1 MFKMKIVENR
11 NVKQRDSVINI
22 KKKQKETSSSNNLTI
37 LNQIKKVRKNNN
49 NILISRKHSTINRKC
64 L

>member
-1 MFKMKIVENR
+1 MFKMKIVKNR

>member
-1 MFKMKIVENR
+1 MFKMKIVKNR

-37 LNQIKKVRKNNN
+37 LNQIKRVRKSN